1 MIPRVPFLLDASVF
15 IQAAQRYYAFD
26 LAPGFWEAL
35 ITHAEK
41 QDLCSIDRV
50 RDELL
55 RGNDDLAEWAREKFR
70 DYFMSTSDYDVLEQY
85 SKIMEWTDQNGQFDR
100 PAKEDFARDDN
111 ADAWLVAY
119 AKTKNLYVVTQEV
132 FNPKI
137 RRRIPMERKPAGADD
152 PG

>member
-70 DYFMSTSDYDVLEQY
+70 DYFMSTNASHSARHSAP
-85 SKIMEWTDQNGQFDR
+85 SK
-100 PAKEDFARDDN
+100 
-111 ADAWLVAY
+111 
-119 AKTKNLYVVTQEV
+119 QESV
-132 FNPKI
+132 SCSRTSLTTEF
-137 RRRIPMERKPAGADD
+137 
-152 PG
+152 